1 MKEEHEECQG
11 GKPALEQTTSQQSE
25 SNWQSVHDPTVPV
38 PISRVEAK
46 VDVCMHSLFS
56 FTDMMHRLHII
67 PLQELEVAAISF

>member
-25 SNWQSVHDPTVPV
+25 SNWQPVHDPTVPV

-46 VDVCMHSLFS
+46 VKVCMHSLFL
-56 FTDMMHRLHII
+56 FTDMTHRLHII